1 MAESMEAACPLW
13 VIYGLKRASPLR
25 RLLEVK
31 RTQIVKMRTHVLI
44 GGATVEHVA
53 RGGVVTTEFF
63 HAVVALA

>member
-1 MAESMEAACPLW
+1 MAAELLLRA
-13 VIYGLKRASPLR
+13 IYGLNRASPLC

-31 RTQIVKMRTHVLI
+31 RTKIAKLRTHVLI

-53 RGGVVTTEFF
+53 RGGLVTTEFF